1 MVVNSSTNI
10 NQTNNHFS
18 PQSLNIEKTMTYAVG
33 NPGPCLGQAQK
44 CGRIKLVNVIP
55 ILPLLIS
62 NSNTD
67 INNTVIFEATDKLI

>member
-1 MVVNSSTNI
+1 
-10 NQTNNHFS
+10 
-18 PQSLNIEKTMTYAVG
+18 MTYAVG

-55 ILPLLIS
+55 ILPLLTS